1 MGKIKQQKYIFQIK
15 KATLAEKIFKKGLN
29 AAAFILLGL
38 KSFGSDFLKNF
49 TFQLPKKDSRF
60 TLLRAFLPQPF
71 SGFKKA
77 TLKVNLSRL
86 LKLGLIEKSKREK
99 VYCLTDKG
107 EELVLYIQNRYSI
120 LEKPWDG
127 KIRLVVFD
135 ISEKEKWLR
144 NWLRRE
150 LLLMQ
155 FKPLQKSVYVGKYPI
170 PDDLYQEIIKNK
182 LFENVY
188 VFTIEKVDKEDQIL
202 RFLNE

>member
-1 MGKIKQQKYIFQIK
+1 MGKKRNQQYVFQIK
-15 KATLAEKIFKKGLN
+15 KVAFAEKIFKKGLN
-29 AAAFILLGL
+29 AAGFILLGL
-38 KSFGSDFLKNF
+38 KNFGYDFLKNF
-49 TFQLPKKDSRF
+49 KLELPKRDPRF
-60 TLLRAFLPQPF
+60 ALLRALLPPQF
-71 SGFKKA
+71 TGFKEA
-77 TLKVNLSRL
+77 TLRVNFSRL
-86 LKLGLIEKSKREK
+86 LKLGLIEKSKKEK
-99 VYCLTDKG
+99 IYCLTEKG

-144 NWLRRE
+144 DWLRRE

-155 FKPLQKSVYVGKYPI
+155 FKPLQKSLYIGKYPL
-170 PDDLYQEIIKNK
+170 PEELYQEIIKNK

>member
-15 KATLAEKIFKKGLN
+15 RATFAEKIFKKGLN
-29 AAAFILLGL
+29 AAGFILLGL
-38 KSFGSDFLKNF
+38 KNFGSDFLKNF
-49 TFQLPKKDSRF
+49 ALELPKKDSRF
-60 TLLRAFLPQPF
+60 ALLRALLPRSF
-71 SGFKKA
+71 GGFKKS
-77 TLKVNLSRL
+77 TLRVNLSRL
-86 LKLGLIEKSKREK
+86 LKLGLIEKSKKEK

-107 EELVLYIQNRYSI
+107 EEFVLYIQNRYSI

-202 RFLNE
+202 QFLNE